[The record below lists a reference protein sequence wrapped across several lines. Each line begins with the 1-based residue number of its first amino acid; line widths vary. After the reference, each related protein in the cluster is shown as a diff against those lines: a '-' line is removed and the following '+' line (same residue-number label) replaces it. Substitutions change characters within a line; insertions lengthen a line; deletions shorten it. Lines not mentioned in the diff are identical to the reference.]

1 MLSRLQE
8 RRRIVNINMGIIYVL
23 IGAFCF
29 AISNAYWK
37 KVTATIPYQIGMFY
51 RGIFATIIFAILY
64 FGFRQADFFKYWV
77 VRDIVI
83 DQEFILSI
91 ALSVFNI
98 FGLVFFLQGLQKA
111 PVSVVVPVSSLK
123 LFTILTAVFVV
134 GEVWKGNYL
143 IAFILSTVGLF
154 LLYYKRG
161 EIHNAK
167 EFEKGMLYGLASSF
181 FWGSSYALYKFPIAW
196 WGPLGFSLIIESVA
210 MLFGLV
216 LVVKDGFSNQLV
228 SYLKAIHLKA
238 YLILGALLVIGGL
251 AINMSYGYLPVV
263 VINILIIGSQ
273 IISVL
278 IGYFI
283 YKERLSIKQWIGLA
297 LIIAS
302 FFVVAAVS

>member
-1 MLSRLQE
+1 
-8 RRRIVNINMGIIYVL
+8 
-23 IGAFCF
+23 
-29 AISNAYWK
+29 
-37 KVTATIPYQIGMFY
+37 MFY

-216 LVVKDGFSNQLV
+216 LVVKDGLSNQLV
-228 SYLKAIHLKA
+228 SYLKGIHLKA

>member
-1 MLSRLQE
+1 
-8 RRRIVNINMGIIYVL
+8 MGIIYVL

-37 KVTATIPYQIGMFY
+37 KATATIPYQIGMFY

-77 VRDIVI
+77 VRDIAF
-83 DQEFILSI
+83 DQEFLLSI

-98 FGLVFFLQGLQKA
+98 FGLVFFLQGIQKA

-134 GEVWKGNYL
+134 GEVWKDNYL

-216 LVVKDGFSNQLV
+216 LVVKDGLSNQLV
-228 SYLKAIHLKA
+228 SYLKGVHLKA

>member
-1 MLSRLQE
+1 
-8 RRRIVNINMGIIYVL
+8 MGIIYVL

-37 KVTATIPYQIGMFY
+37 KATATIPYQIGMFY
-51 RGIFATIIFAILY
+51 RGVFATIIFAILY

-77 VRDIVI
+77 VRDIAF
-83 DQEFILSI
+83 DQEFLLSI

-143 IAFILSTVGLF
+143 IAFILSTLGLF

-216 LVVKDGFSNQLV
+216 LVVKDGLSNQLV
-228 SYLKAIHLKA
+228 SYLKGIHLKA

>member
-1 MLSRLQE
+1 
-8 RRRIVNINMGIIYVL
+8 MGIIYVL

-37 KVTATIPYQIGMFY
+37 KATATIPYQIGMFY

-77 VRDIVI
+77 VRDIAF
-83 DQEFILSI
+83 DQEFLLSI

-98 FGLVFFLQGLQKA
+98 FGLVFFLQGIQKA

-216 LVVKDGFSNQLV
+216 LVVKDGLSNQLV
-228 SYLKAIHLKA
+228 SYLKGIHLKA

>member
-1 MLSRLQE
+1 
-8 RRRIVNINMGIIYVL
+8 MGIIYVL
-23 IGAFCF
+23 IGALCF

-37 KVTATIPYQIGMFY
+37 KATATIPYQIGMFY
-51 RGIFATIIFAILY
+51 RGIFATIIFSVLY

-77 VRDIVI
+77 VRDIAL
-83 DQEFILSI
+83 DKEFILSI

-98 FGLVFFLQGLQKA
+98 FGLVFFLQGIQKA

-123 LFTILTAVFVV
+123 IFTIITAVFVM
-134 GEVWKGNYL
+134 GELWYNNYL
-143 IAFILSTVGLF
+143 IAFILSTLGLF
-154 LLYYKRG
+154 LLYFKRA
-161 EIHNAK
+161 EVQQVNTFK
-167 EFEKGMLYGLASSF
+167 KGILYGIASSF
-181 FWGSSYALYKFPIAW
+181 FWGSSFALYKFPIAW

-216 LVVKDGFSNQLV
+216 LVIKDGLMNQLTA
-228 SYLKAIHLKA
+228 YLKLINIKA

-283 YKERLSIKQWIGLA
+283 YKERLSIQQWIGLA
-297 LIIAS
+297 FIIAS
-302 FFVVAAVS
+302 FFVVAVVA

>member
-1 MLSRLQE
+1 
-8 RRRIVNINMGIIYVL
+8 
-23 IGAFCF
+23 
-29 AISNAYWK
+29 
-37 KVTATIPYQIGMFY
+37 MFY
-51 RGIFATIIFAILY
+51 RGIFATIIFSILY

-77 VRDIVI
+77 VKDIAM
-83 DQEFILSI
+83 DMEFILSI

-98 FGLVFFLQGLQKA
+98 FGLVFFLQGIQKA

-123 LFTILTAVFVV
+123 IFTIITAVFIM
-134 GEVWKGNYL
+134 GELWYNNYL

-154 LLYYKRG
+154 LLYFKRA
-161 EIHNAK
+161 EVQQANTFK
-167 EFEKGMLYGLASSF
+167 KGILYGIASSF
-181 FWGSSYALYKFPIAW
+181 FWGSSFALYKFPIAW

-216 LVVKDGFSNQLV
+216 LVIKDGLLNQLTA
-228 SYLKAIHLKA
+228 YLKLIHVRA
-238 YLILGALLVIGGL
+238 YLILGALLVVGGL

-283 YKERLSIKQWIGLA
+283 YKERLSIQQWIGLA

-302 FFVVAAVS
+302 FFVVAVVA

>member
-216 LVVKDGFSNQLV
+216 LVVKDGLSNQLV

>member
-1 MLSRLQE
+1 
-8 RRRIVNINMGIIYVL
+8 MGIIYVL
-23 IGAFCF
+23 IGALCF

-37 KVTATIPYQIGMFY
+37 KVTSTIPYQVGMFY
-51 RGIFATIIFAILY
+51 RGIIATIIFSILY

-77 VRDIVI
+77 VRDIAL
-83 DQEFILSI
+83 DKEFVLSI

-98 FGLVFFLQGLQKA
+98 FGLVFFLQGIQKA

-123 LFTILTAVFVV
+123 VFTIITAVFIM
-134 GEVWKGNYL
+134 GEIWYNNYL
-143 IAFILSTVGLF
+143 IAFILSTLGLF
-154 LLYYKRG
+154 LLYFKRD
-161 EIHNAK
+161 EVQQTSAFK
-167 EFEKGMLYGLASSF
+167 KGILYGIASSF
-181 FWGSSYALYKFPIAW
+181 FWGSSFALYKFPIAW

-216 LVVKDGFSNQLV
+216 LVIKDGLLNQL
-228 SYLKAIHLKA
+228 SAYLKFIHVRA

-273 IISVL
+273 IISVM

-283 YKERLSIKQWIGLA
+283 YKEHLSIQQWIGLA
-297 LIIAS
+297 LIITS
-302 FFVVAAVS
+302 FFVVAVVA

>member
-1 MLSRLQE
+1 
-8 RRRIVNINMGIIYVL
+8 MGLIYVF

-29 AISNAYWK
+29 AISNTYWK

-51 RGIFATIIFAILY
+51 RGIFATIIFSILY
-64 FGFRQADFFKYWV
+64 FGFRKADFFTYWV
-77 VRDIVI
+77 VRDIAL
-83 DQEFILSI
+83 DKEFMLSI

-98 FGLVFFLQGLQKA
+98 FGLVFFLQGIQKA

-123 LFTILTAVFVV
+123 IFTIITAVFIV
-134 GEVWKGNYL
+134 GEVWQSNFL
-143 IAFILSTVGLF
+143 IAFILSTIGLC
-154 LLYYKRG
+154 LLYFKQG
-161 EIHNAK
+161 EMQHSSAFK
-167 EFEKGMLYGLASSF
+167 KGILYGIASSF
-181 FWGSSYALYKFPIAW
+181 FWGSSFALYTFPIAW
-196 WGPLGFSLIIESVA
+196 WGPLGFSLIVESVA

-216 LVVKDGFSNQLV
+216 LVIQGGLMHQLT
-228 SYLKAIHLKA
+228 SYLKLVHIRA
-238 YLILGALLVIGGL
+238 YLMLGALLVIGGL

-283 YKERLSIKQWIGLA
+283 YKERLNAKQWIGLA

-302 FFVVAAVS
+302 FFVVAVASY

>member
-216 LVVKDGFSNQLV
+216 LVVKYGLSNQLV

>member
-1 MLSRLQE
+1 
-8 RRRIVNINMGIIYVL
+8 MGIIYVL
-23 IGAFCF
+23 IGALCF

-51 RGIFATIIFAILY
+51 RGIFATIIFSILY

-77 VRDIVI
+77 VRDIV
-83 DQEFILSI
+83 
-91 ALSVFNI
+91 LSVFNI
-98 FGLVFFLQGLQKA
+98 FGLVFFLQGIQKA

-123 LFTILTAVFVV
+123 VFTIITAVFIM
-134 GEVWKGNYL
+134 GEVWYNNYL

-154 LLYYKRG
+154 LLYFKRA
-161 EIHNAK
+161 EVQQANTFK
-167 EFEKGMLYGLASSF
+167 KGILYGIASSF
-181 FWGSSYALYKFPIAW
+181 FWGSSFALYKFPIAW

-216 LVVKDGFSNQLV
+216 LVIKDGLLNRLTT
-228 SYLKAIHLKA
+228 YLKLIHIRA

-273 IISVL
+273 IKVEGWEYVKEFEGVL
-278 IGYFI
+278 KNSSYWFN
-283 YKERLSIKQWIGLA
+283 
-297 LIIAS
+297 
-302 FFVVAAVS
+302 

>member
-1 MLSRLQE
+1 
-8 RRRIVNINMGIIYVL
+8 MGIIYVL
-23 IGAFCF
+23 IGALCF

-37 KVTATIPYQIGMFY
+37 KLTATIPYQIGMFY
-51 RGIFATIIFAILY
+51 RGIFATIIFSVLY

-77 VRDIVI
+77 VRDIAL
-83 DQEFILSI
+83 DKEFILSI

-98 FGLVFFLQGLQKA
+98 FGLVFFLQGIQKA

-123 LFTILTAVFVV
+123 IFTIITAVFVM
-134 GEVWKGNYL
+134 GELWYNNYL
-143 IAFILSTVGLF
+143 IAFILSTLGLF
-154 LLYYKRG
+154 LLYFKRT
-161 EIHNAK
+161 EVQQANTFK
-167 EFEKGMLYGLASSF
+167 KGILYGIASSF
-181 FWGSSYALYKFPIAW
+181 FWGSSFALYKFPIAW

-216 LVVKDGFSNQLV
+216 LVIKDGLMNQLTA
-228 SYLKAIHLKA
+228 YLKLIHIKA

-283 YKERLSIKQWIGLA
+283 YKERLSIQQWIGLA
-297 LIIAS
+297 FIIAS
-302 FFVVAAVS
+302 FFVVAVVA

>member
-1 MLSRLQE
+1 
-8 RRRIVNINMGIIYVL
+8 MGILYVF

-29 AISNAYWK
+29 AMSNAYWK

-51 RGIFATIIFAILY
+51 RGIFATIIFSILY
-64 FGFRQADFFKYWV
+64 FGFRKADFFTYWV
-77 VRDIVI
+77 VRDIAL
-83 DQEFILSI
+83 DKAFMLSI

-98 FGLVFFLQGLQKA
+98 FGLVFFLQGIQKA

-123 LFTILTAVFVV
+123 IFTIITAVFIV
-134 GEVWKGNYL
+134 GEVWQSNFL
-143 IAFILSTVGLF
+143 IAFILSTIGLF
-154 LLYYKRG
+154 LLYFKRG
-161 EIHNAK
+161 EMQHSSAFKQGI
-167 EFEKGMLYGLASSF
+167 LYGIASSF
-181 FWGSSYALYKFPIAW
+181 FWGSSFALYTFPIAW
-196 WGPLGFSLIIESVA
+196 WGPLGFSLIVESVA

-216 LVVKDGFSNQLV
+216 LVIQGGLMHQLTT
-228 SYLKAIHLKA
+228 YLKLAHIRA

-283 YKERLSIKQWIGLA
+283 YKERLSVKQWIGLA

-302 FFVVAAVS
+302 FFVVALASY

>member
-1 MLSRLQE
+1 MLSHLQE
-8 RRRIVNINMGIIYVL
+8 RRRTVNINMGIIYVL

-216 LVVKDGFSNQLV
+216 LVVKDGLSNQLV
-228 SYLKAIHLKA
+228 SYLKGIHLKA

>member
-1 MLSRLQE
+1 
-8 RRRIVNINMGIIYVL
+8 MGILFVL

-51 RGIFATIIFAILY
+51 RGIFATIIFSILY

-77 VRDIVI
+77 VRDIAF
-83 DQEFILSI
+83 DQELLLSI

-98 FGLVFFLQGLQKA
+98 FGLVFFLQGIQKA

-134 GEVWKGNYL
+134 GEVWHSNYL
-143 IAFILSTVGLF
+143 LAFILSTIGLI
-154 LLYYKRG
+154 LLYLKRG
-161 EIHNAK
+161 EINKAK
-167 EFEKGMLYGLASSF
+167 EFEKGMLYGIASSF
-181 FWGSSYALYKFPIAW
+181 FWGSSYALYKFPISW
-196 WGPLGFSLIIESVA
+196 FGPLAFSLIIESVA
-210 MLFGLV
+210 MLFGLI
-216 LVVKDGFSNQLV
+216 LVIKDGLLNQLFV
-228 SYLKAIHLKA
+228 YLKYAHMKA

-263 VINILIIGSQ
+263 VINILIISSQ

-283 YKERLSIKQWIGLA
+283 YKERLSRNQWLGLA
-297 LIIAS
+297 LIITS
-302 FFVVAAVS
+302 FFVVAAVA

>member
-1 MLSRLQE
+1 
-8 RRRIVNINMGIIYVL
+8 MGIIYVL
-23 IGAFCF
+23 IGALCF

-37 KVTATIPYQIGMFY
+37 KATATIPYQIGMFY
-51 RGIFATIIFAILY
+51 RGIFATIIFSVLY

-77 VRDIVI
+77 VRDIAL
-83 DQEFILSI
+83 DKEFILSI

-98 FGLVFFLQGLQKA
+98 FGLVFFLQGIQKA

-123 LFTILTAVFVV
+123 IFTIITAVFVM
-134 GEVWKGNYL
+134 GELWYNNYL
-143 IAFILSTVGLF
+143 IAFILSTLGLF
-154 LLYYKRG
+154 LLYFKRT
-161 EIHNAK
+161 EVQQANTFK
-167 EFEKGMLYGLASSF
+167 KGILYGIASSF
-181 FWGSSYALYKFPIAW
+181 FWGSSFALYKFPIAW

-216 LVVKDGFSNQLV
+216 LVIKDGLMNQLTA
-228 SYLKAIHLKA
+228 YLKLIHIKA

-283 YKERLSIKQWIGLA
+283 YKERLSIQQWIGLA
-297 LIIAS
+297 FIIAS
-302 FFVVAAVS
+302 FFVVAVVA

>member
-1 MLSRLQE
+1 
-8 RRRIVNINMGIIYVL
+8 MGIIFVL

-37 KVTATIPYQIGMFY
+37 KVTATIPYHIAMFY
-51 RGIFATIIFAILY
+51 RGIFATGIFAILY
-64 FGFRQADFFKYWV
+64 FGFRQKDFFTYWV
-77 VRDIVI
+77 VRDIAF
-83 DQEFILSI
+83 DTQFLLSI

-98 FGLVFFLQGLQKA
+98 FGLVFFLQGIQKA

-123 LFTILTAVFVV
+123 LFTILTAVFVM
-134 GEVWKGNYL
+134 GEVWHGNYL
-143 IAFILSTVGLF
+143 WAFMLSTVGLF
-154 LLYYKRG
+154 LLYYQRG
-161 EIHNAK
+161 AIHHAK
-167 EFEKGMLYGLASSF
+167 EFEKGLLYGIASSF
-181 FWGSSYALYKFPIAW
+181 FWGSSYALYKFPIGW
-196 WGPLGFSLIIESVA
+196 WGPLGFSLIIEAVA

-216 LVVKDGFSNQLV
+216 LVIKDGLVNQLF
-228 SYLKAIHLKA
+228 SYLKWMHLKA
-238 YLILGALLVIGGL
+238 YLLLGALLVIGGL

-283 YKERLSIKQWIGLA
+283 YKERLSTKQWIGLA

-302 FFVVAAVS
+302 FFVVAAVA

>member
-1 MLSRLQE
+1 
-8 RRRIVNINMGIIYVL
+8 MGIIYVL

-37 KVTATIPYQIGMFY
+37 KATATIPYQIGMFY

-77 VRDIVI
+77 VRYIAF
-83 DQEFILSI
+83 DQEFLLSI

-98 FGLVFFLQGLQKA
+98 FGLVFFLQGIQKA
-111 PVSVVVPVSSLK
+111 PVSVLVPVSSLK

-167 EFEKGMLYGLASSF
+167 EFEKGMLYGFASSF

-216 LVVKDGFSNQLV
+216 LVVKDGLSNQLV
-228 SYLKAIHLKA
+228 SYLKGVHLKA

>member
-1 MLSRLQE
+1 
-8 RRRIVNINMGIIYVL
+8 MGIIYVL
-23 IGAFCF
+23 IGALCF

-37 KVTATIPYQIGMFY
+37 KLTATIPYQIGMFY
-51 RGIFATIIFAILY
+51 RGIFATIIFSVLY

-77 VRDIVI
+77 VRDIAF
-83 DQEFILSI
+83 DKEFILSI
-91 ALSVFNI
+91 ALSIFNI
-98 FGLVFFLQGLQKA
+98 FGLVFFLQGIQKA

-123 LFTILTAVFVV
+123 LFTILTAVFIV
-134 GEVWKGNYL
+134 GEVWKSNYL
-143 IAFILSTVGLF
+143 IAFVLSTVGLF

-167 EFEKGMLYGLASSF
+167 EFEKGMLYGIASSF

-216 LVVKDGFSNQLV
+216 LVIKDGLASQLLL
-228 SYLKAIHLKA
+228 YLKGIHLKA

-283 YKERLSIKQWIGLA
+283 YKERLSIKQWLGLA

>member
-77 VRDIVI
+77 VRDIEF

-216 LVVKDGFSNQLV
+216 LVVKDGLSNQLV
-228 SYLKAIHLKA
+228 SYLKGIHIKA

>member
-1 MLSRLQE
+1 
-8 RRRIVNINMGIIYVL
+8 MGIILVL

-37 KVTATIPYQIGMFY
+37 KVTETIPYHIGMFY
-51 RGIFATIIFAILY
+51 RGVFATAIFAILY
-64 FGFRQADFFKYWV
+64 FGFRHADFFKYWV
-77 VRDIVI
+77 VRDIVF
-83 DQEFILSI
+83 DKEFLLSI

-98 FGLVFFLQGLQKA
+98 FGLVFFLQGIQKA

-134 GEVWKGNYL
+134 GELWQVNYL
-143 IAFILSTVGLF
+143 YAFMLSTIGLF
-154 LLYYKRG
+154 LVYYKAS
-161 EIHNAK
+161 EIHNAS
-167 EFEKGMLYGLASSF
+167 EFEKGLLYGIASSF

-196 WGPLGFSLIIESVA
+196 WGPLGWSLIIETVA

-216 LVVKDGFSNQLV
+216 LVIKDGIANQLG
-228 SYLKAIHLKA
+228 SYLKAIHIKD
-238 YLILGALLVIGGL
+238 YLILGVLLVAGGL

-278 IGYFI
+278 IGYLFF
-283 YKERLSIKQWIGLA
+283 KERLSWKQWLGLA
-297 LIIAS
+297 LIITS
-302 FFVVAAVS
+302 FFVVAAVA

>member
-1 MLSRLQE
+1 
-8 RRRIVNINMGIIYVL
+8 MGIIYVL
-23 IGAFCF
+23 IGALCF

-37 KVTATIPYQIGMFY
+37 KVTATIPYQIAMFY
-51 RGIFATIIFAILY
+51 RGIFATIIFSILY

-77 VRDIVI
+77 VRDIVL
-83 DQEFILSI
+83 DREFILSI

-98 FGLVFFLQGLQKA
+98 FGLVFFLQGIQKA

-123 LFTILTAVFVV
+123 IFTIITAVFIM
-134 GEVWKGNYL
+134 GEVWHHNYL

-154 LLYYKRG
+154 LLYFKRDD
-161 EIHNAK
+161 IQQANTFK
-167 EFEKGMLYGLASSF
+167 KGMLYGIASSF
-181 FWGSSYALYKFPIAW
+181 FWGSSFALYKFPIAW

-216 LVVKDGFSNQLV
+216 LVIKDGLLNQLTT
-228 SYLKAIHLKA
+228 YLKLIHLRV

-283 YKERLSIKQWIGLA
+283 YKERLSIQQWIGLA

-302 FFVVAAVS
+302 FFVVAVVA

>member
-1 MLSRLQE
+1 
-8 RRRIVNINMGIIYVL
+8 MGIIYVL

-51 RGIFATIIFAILY
+51 RGIFPTVIFAILY

-143 IAFILSTVGLF
+143 IAFILSTLGLF

-216 LVVKDGFSNQLV
+216 LVVKDGLSNQLV
-228 SYLKAIHLKA
+228 SYLKGIHLKA

>member
-1 MLSRLQE
+1 
-8 RRRIVNINMGIIYVL
+8 MGIIYVL
-23 IGAFCF
+23 IGALCF

-51 RGIFATIIFAILY
+51 RGIFATIIFSILY

-77 VRDIVI
+77 VRDIAI
-83 DQEFILSI
+83 DKEFILSI

-98 FGLVFFLQGLQKA
+98 FGLVFFLQGIQKA

-123 LFTILTAVFVV
+123 VFTIITAVWIM
-134 GEVWKGNYL
+134 GEVWYNNYL
-143 IAFILSTVGLF
+143 IAFILSTLGLF
-154 LLYYKRG
+154 LLYYKRD
-161 EIHNAK
+161 EVQQASTFK
-167 EFEKGMLYGLASSF
+167 KGILYGIASSF
-181 FWGSSYALYKFPIAW
+181 FWGSSFALYKFPIAW
-196 WGPLGFSLIIESVA
+196 WGPLGFSLIIETVA

-216 LVVKDGFSNQLV
+216 LVIKDGLLNQLTA
-228 SYLKAIHLKA
+228 YLKLIHISA

-273 IISVL
+273 IISVM

-283 YKERLSIKQWIGLA
+283 YKERLSIQQWLGLA

-302 FFVVAAVS
+302 FFVVAVVA

>member
-1 MLSRLQE
+1 
-8 RRRIVNINMGIIYVL
+8 
-23 IGAFCF
+23 
-29 AISNAYWK
+29 
-37 KVTATIPYQIGMFY
+37 
-51 RGIFATIIFAILY
+51 
-64 FGFRQADFFKYWV
+64 
-77 VRDIVI
+77 VRDIAM
-83 DQEFILSI
+83 DKDFILSI

-98 FGLVFFLQGLQKA
+98 FGLVFFLQGIQKA

-123 LFTILTAVFVV
+123 IFTILTAVFIV
-134 GEVWKGNYL
+134 GEVWYNNYL
-143 IAFILSTVGLF
+143 IAFILSTLGLF
-154 LLYYKRG
+154 LLYFKRD
-161 EIHNAK
+161 EVHQASTFK
-167 EFEKGMLYGLASSF
+167 KGIVYGIASSF
-181 FWGSSYALYKFPIAW
+181 FWGSSFALYKFPIAW

-216 LVVKDGFSNQLV
+216 LVIKDGLLNQLTI
-228 SYLKAIHLKA
+228 YLKLIHIKA

-283 YKERLSIKQWIGLA
+283 YKERLTNKQWIGLA

-302 FFVVAAVS
+302 FFVVALAA